1 MTRILMAA
9 FFSLAA
15 AAAAQQPEFQ
25 DVKVKAGDTLWSISN
40 KYLKNPK
47 LWNEILKHNKMP
59 TSDPTVPLPGMTLK
73 VPKEL
78 IKEDLRSAELI
89 QLVKKVLARK
99 KDKADWDDA
108 RLKQELYHGDG
119 LRTLADSRAGV
130 RFFGG
135 GILSV
140 DPNSMAILKAPR
152 KEDHDLQL
160 TSGGVYA
167 TNTRIRTPSAYI
179 VPKSK
184 DSTYKTSIQK
194 DLTTKVEVFKG
205 AAEVSGGGKTMEVSA
220 GKFTDVPVGRAP
232 AAPVNIPNFAQL
244 QASAPQIQASAA
256 NVDLIS
262 SKQTGV
268 GNQVAAPDIKT
279 ALNIKNLEVGIP
291 VAAYRLQV
299 SQTQGFEKMA
309 HDKVY
314 DIDEPMN
321 LVAAGL
327 RGRYWVRV
335 AIIDL
340 LGSQGRFSAPQQV
353 QIGK

>member
-1 MTRILMAA
+1 MKSIFVAGA
-9 FFSLAA
+9 FLLAA
-15 AAAAQQPEFQ
+15 AVYAADTEFQ
-25 DVKVKAGDTLWSISN
+25 NVVVKPGDTLWSISN
-40 KYLKNPK
+40 KVLKNPK

-59 TSDPTVPLPGMTLK
+59 TTDPTVPLPGMTLK

-89 QLVKKVLARK
+89 HVVKKVMARK
-99 KDKADWDDA
+99 KDRADWNDA
-108 RLKQELYHGDG
+108 KLKQDLYHGDG
-119 LRTLADSRAGV
+119 LRTLSESRASV
-130 RFFGG
+130 RFYGG

-152 KEDHDLQL
+152 KEDHDIQL

-167 TNTRIRTPSAYI
+167 TNTRIKTPSAVI
-179 VPKSK
+179 TPKGS
-184 DSTYKTSIQK
+184 DSTYRASIK
-194 DLTTKVEVFKG
+194 DDLTTKVEVFKG
-205 AAEVSGGGKTMEVSA
+205 AAEVTGGGKTMEVQA

-232 AAPVNIPNFAQL
+232 AAPINIPNFAQL
-244 QASAPQIQASAA
+244 SASAPRIQASAA
-256 NVDLIS
+256 NADLVS
-262 SKQTGV
+262 SKQTGA
-268 GNQVAAPDIKT
+268 GTAVAAPDIKT
-279 ALNIKNLEVGIP
+279 ALNIKDLEVGIP

-299 SQTQGFEKMA
+299 SPSEGFGKIA

-340 LGSQGRFSAPQQV
+340 LGTQGRFSTPKEVA
-353 QIGK
+353 IGK